1 MTRLLTSFF
10 IAFCLFF
17 GASVSAKA
25 QSVDE
30 QVKAAYAAWDDA
42 FNKGDAKAVAA
53 FYTDNATFLPATH
66 DVVQGPDGVEK
77 FFGGI
82 FGMGVTGHKLELIE
96 AQGDG
101 NLVFGSAKWSA
112 KGKDANGADQ
122 PWGGVATHIFEK
134 QADGSLKLRLHTF
147 N

>member
-1 MTRLLTSFF
+1 MKL
-10 IAFCLFF
+10 IAVICSALCMIV
-17 GASVSAKA
+17 GATLAAKA
-25 QSVDE
+25 QSADE
-30 QVKAAYAAWDDA
+30 QVKAAYAAWDEA

-53 FYTDNATFLPATH
+53 FYTEDATFLPPSH
-66 DVVQGPDGVEK
+66 DVLEGPGGVEK

-82 FGMGVTGHKLELIE
+82 FGMGATGHKLELIKAE
-96 AQGDG
+96 EKGDI
-101 NLVFGSAKWSA
+101 VFGAAKWSA

-134 QADGSLKLRLHTF
+134 QADGSLKLKLHTF